1 MKKLTEENEKIRAK
15 LKKAIDLMQR
25 IHKAYVEQSH
35 RAEQAEGELAVAKE
49 AFANIKEANER
60 NIRLCVIEEE
70 REASH

>member
-1 MKKLTEENEKIRAK
+1 MLPHRMESANVHPEAS
-15 LKKAIDLMQR
+15 IDLMQR
-25 IHKAYVEQSH
+25 ILKAYLEQSH
-35 RAEQAEGELAVAKE
+35 RAEQAEEQLAVAKE